1 MGRATTQPATKT
13 FGEAVAEDINADES
27 FHQEWERLAVARAVA
42 SKVIGYRADNA
53 LSQRD
58 LAARL
63 GVPQPQIVRLESGDY
78 DPSDET
84 LALLSSKLDMTFTKI
99 FAPASREKE
108 LRREG
113 ERAEEDRRA
122 TVATYRK
129 RNSIALFT
137 AS

>member
-1 MGRATTQPATKT
+1 MGRASPRPRTKT

-27 FHQEWERLAVARAVA
+27 FHREWERLAVARAVA
-42 SKVIGYRADNA
+42 AKVIGYRADNE

-58 LAARL
+58 LAGRL
-63 GVPQPQIVRLESGDY
+63 GLPQPQIVRLESGQY

-113 ERAEEDRRA
+113 QRAEENRRA
-122 TVATYRK
+122 TVATYHK
-129 RNSIALFT
+129 RDSIALFT